1 MVQVERV
8 ITIFF
13 EDPEASIACFSGSIT
28 DSLVHP
34 QKRSKLFAYL
44 VKTTV
49 VGLFLAT
56 FVSPA
61 FHEKFKLT
69 KHEAIAASFVC
80 GYAGIRIL
88 NAAEKYFEY
97 MLQKKIAKLQ
107 VNSTDV
113 SKSEDSSS

>member
-13 EDPEASIACFSGSIT
+13 EDPEASIACFSGSLT

-34 QKRSKLFAYL
+34 QKRSQLFAYL

-61 FHEKFKLT
+61 FHERFKLT
-69 KHEAIAASFVC
+69 KNEAIAASFVWYSHIKC
-80 GYAGIRIL
+80 SRKIL
-88 NAAEKYFEY
+88 RVHASKE
-97 MLQKKIAKLQ
+97 
-107 VNSTDV
+107 NSQT
-113 SKSEDSSS
+113 SGQLN